1 MIRLKDLL
9 NEQSVPR
16 IGNNSDIEQA
26 IVSKLGNRSKRIW
39 NEMDDASRQKLLD
52 AAQQQITRHA
62 RIDKIDFDKSLN
74 RLKTVRIGTRPGET
88 KSEKLPVESQPVV
101 EIPYTATYP
110 DNTKQNPEL
119 QNFYLTDNETAVS
132 ADRRAKF
139 EAMVSELKSL
149 IPSNETIKEIH
160 IKAGSSTSQVPT
172 KYKGG
177 AYKTIEEGQRNNI
190 ALAADRCAQIEAVLN
205 EIVKQQ
211 FPGFTGKIVV
221 DARDMKPNNGPAY
234 TSTERSYF
242 FGTGKLDPAKKS
254 EYEEKYGPYKGS
266 YGSVM
271 VIAEGKAGIPTE
283 AGDEI
288 QVPETEYYIDLGW
301 GGKPGK
307 RKRKLFRSK
316 TGGGISVGGA
326 DFIPNCPI
334 W

>member
-9 NEQSVPR
+9 NEQGQSR
-16 IGNNSDIEQA
+16 IGNNSDIEQV
-26 IVSKLGNRSKRIW
+26 IVSKLGDLSKRKW
-39 NEMDDASRQKLLD
+39 NDMDPDSKQKLIDAARQK
-52 AAQQQITRHA
+52 IVRHA
-62 RIDKIDFDKSLN
+62 RIDKIDFDKSLK

-88 KSEKLPVESQPVV
+88 KLEKLPIESQPAI
-101 EIPYTATYP
+101 EIPYIATYP

-119 QNFYLTDNETAVS
+119 RNFYLTDNETAVS

-149 IPSNETIKEIH
+149 IPSNETIKEIR

-177 AYKTIEEGQRNNI
+177 AYKTIEEGQQNNI
-190 ALAADRCAQIEAVLN
+190 ALAADRCTQIEAVLN

-211 FPGFTGKIVV
+211 FPEFTGKIVV
-221 DARDMKPNNGPAY
+221 DSRDMKPNNGPAY

-271 VIAEGKAGIPTE
+271 VIAEGKSGDPRE

-288 QVPETEYYIDLGW
+288 KIPDTEYYIALSW
-301 GGKPGK
+301 GGKPDKG
-307 RKRKLFRSK
+307 KRKLFRSK